1 MPLIDDL
8 LTMEKQFWV
17 GGPEAY
23 IEHADAKCLVAFAEM
38 ASLMANDAIART
50 AEKGRWKEVTMTPKG
65 KLELGDVT
73 IITYEAAAIRKD
85 GHALKAI
92 VSSGYVKRGDAWKLA
107 FHQQTP
113 AAAK

>member
-8 LTMEKQFWV
+8 LKMETQFWG
-17 GGPEAY
+17 GGPEAFT
-23 IEHADAKCLVAFAEM
+23 EHADAKCLVAAEM
-38 ASLMANDAIART
+38 ASLMANDAIAQT
-50 AEKGRWKEVTMTPKG
+50 AEKGRWKEVTMTPKR

-73 IITYEAAAIRKD
+73 MIIYKAAAIRRD
-85 GHALKAI
+85 GHALKSI
-92 VSSGYVKRGDAWKLA
+92 VSSGYVKRGEAWKLA